1 MVRGVKPG
9 ARKAAPYNSLYV
21 KSLSFRWF
29 AARGLVGACLFLG
42 GAGRAAAQDLPVRPL
57 VFADGRVAIGGDVTA
72 TVSCADTPGRCGED
86 TGFFNYSDYEHS
98 ALRSLQLN
106 LNASVRATSHL
117 AILAELRSENGSAP
131 TAYALYARVRP
142 WASKPFDIRAGR
154 VPPTFGAFARRSYA
168 NDNILIGYPLAYQY
182 LTSLRPDAVPR
193 DADELLTMRG
203 RGWLSQFSLGN
214 AALDRGLPLVT
225 AFRWDTGIQ
234 LHTKQTW
241 GEATGAVTT
250 GSLGNPLVSD
260 DNAGKQIA
268 GRLALHPIAG
278 LVLGASA
285 ARGPF
290 LSHDAVRGA
299 DAAPGSYA
307 QSAIG
312 LDVEYSR
319 DHYIVRFEAI
329 RSTWTLPTVA
339 PGLRALAL
347 STEGRYKLHPRVYVA
362 ARHDHLGFNRLA
374 GALRTD
380 TWDAPVTRVEV
391 GGGYLVTRN
400 LLLKTSGQLNRRNGG
415 RVTRVNL
422 WAGQLAFWF

>member
-1 MVRGVKPG
+1 
-9 ARKAAPYNSLYV
+9 LYV
-21 KSLSFRWF
+21 KSLSFRCF
-29 AARGLVGACLFLG
+29 AACGLVGAGLLFG
-42 GAGRAAAQDLPVRPL
+42 GAGRAAAQDLAIRPL
-57 VFADGRVAIGGDVTA
+57 VFADGRVAIGGDVTV
-72 TVSCADTPGRCGED
+72 TVSCADTPGRCGDD

-98 ALRSLQLN
+98 ALRSLQLD
-106 LNASVRATSHL
+106 LNASVSASSHL
-117 AILAELRSENGSAP
+117 AILAELRSENGSVP

-193 DADELLTMRG
+193 DADELLSMRG

-214 AALDRGLPLVT
+214 TALDRGLPLAT

-260 DNAGKQIA
+260 DNAGKQVA
-268 GRLALHPIAG
+268 GRVAVHPVAG
-278 LVLGASA
+278 LVLGASG

-290 LSHDAVRGA
+290 LSREAVNGANAVRGTYTQA
-299 DAAPGSYA
+299 
-307 QSAIG
+307 AIG
-312 LDVEYSR
+312 FDVEYSR
-319 DHYIVRFEAI
+319 DYYIVRFEAI
-329 RSTWTLPTVA
+329 RSTWTIPTII
-339 PGLRALAL
+339 PGLRAMAV
-347 STEGRYKLHPRVYVA
+347 STEGRYKVHPRVYVA
-362 ARHDHLGFNRLA
+362 ARYDHLGFSRLE
-374 GALRTD
+374 GALRTA
-380 TWDAPVTRVEV
+380 TWEAPVTRVEV

-400 LLLKTSGQLNRRNGG
+400 LLLKTSGQVNRRDGG